1 MSPPRAVDSDND
13 GFKAGPTSSDGQGI
27 QMGMKINDRNARRM
41 MERMGINQK
50 EVPDVEEVIIRT
62 HTKDLVISGASVSEV
77 NFQGNRV
84 FQVSGEVEEV
94 AKEVKKFSDDDIVLV
109 QQQANVTRE
118 KAVAAL
124 EQSDGEVAKASGI
137 L

>member
-1 MSPPRAVDSDND
+1 
-13 GFKAGPTSSDGQGI
+13 
-27 QMGMKINDRNARRM
+27 MGMRINDRNARRM

-62 HTKDLVISGASVSEV
+62 RTKDMVISGASVSEV

-84 FQVSGEVEEV
+84 FQVAGEVEEV
-94 AKEVKKFSDDDIVLV
+94 ARETKKFSDEDITLV

-124 EQSDGEVAKASGI
+124 EQSDGEVAKAI
-137 L
+137 LLLTS

>member
-1 MSPPRAVDSDND
+1 
-13 GFKAGPTSSDGQGI
+13 
-27 QMGMKINDRNARRM
+27 MGMRINDRNARRM

-50 EVPDVEEVIIRT
+50 EIQEVEEVIIRT
-62 HTKDLVISGASVSEV
+62 RTKDLVIAGASVSEV

-84 FQVSGEVEEV
+84 FQVAGEVEEV
-94 AKEVKKFSDDDIVLV
+94 ERETKKFSDDDITLV

-124 EQSDGEVAKASGI
+124 EQSDGEVAKAI
-137 L
+137 LLLTS

>member
-1 MSPPRAVDSDND
+1 
-13 GFKAGPTSSDGQGI
+13 
-27 QMGMKINDRNARRM
+27 MKVNDRNARRM

-50 EVPDVEEVIIRT
+50 EVADVEEVIIRT
-62 HTKDLVISGASVSEV
+62 RTKDMVISGASVSEV

-84 FQVSGEVEEV
+84 FQVAGEVEEV
-94 AKEVKKFSDDDIVLV
+94 AREVKTFSDDDITLV

-124 EQSDGEVAKASGI
+124 EQSDGEVAKAI
-137 L
+137 LLLTS